1 MARRAQGL
9 KASEHFSMR
18 MKAPLSAGLER
29 RADETRE
36 SKTALVERYVDEG
49 LKRDAHPEITFRD
62 GPFGR
67 RAMLGNTRLDVWQI
81 IETLRNSGNSLEEAA
96 DYLNLPVSRMRACL
110 SFYAAYQAEV
120 DEYAKQVAEANLAA
134 ETAWRR
140 EQALIGV

>member
-1 MARRAQGL
+1 
-9 KASEHFSMR
+9 MR
-18 MKAPLSAGLER
+18 MKAPLSADLER

-67 RAMLGNTRLDVWQI
+67 RAMLAGTRLEVWQVV
-81 IETLRNSGNSLEEAA
+81 ETLRSSGNSLEEAA
-96 DYLNLPVSRMRACL
+96 GYLGLPMARVRACL

-120 DEYAKQVAEANLAA
+120 DEHAKRVAEANLAA
-134 ETAWRR
+134 EAAWRR
-140 EQALIGV
+140 EQALIGA